1 MQKNETMFRNAKQTA
16 KSQAKSKTK
25 IKDRYNGE
33 EPPKTIFVFGAKAN
47 LLLQSPK
54 GFGLVALLFF
64 IPFTKNIKNKK
75 YKNIKNKNIKRVKN
89 KIRG

>member
-1 MQKNETMFRNAKQTA
+1 MAE
-16 KSQAKSKTK
+16 SQAKSKTK

-54 GFGLVALLFF
+54 GFGLVALLFCSVYKKYKN
-64 IPFTKNIKNKK
+64 TKN
-75 YKNIKNKNIKRVKN
+75 KNIKNKNTKRVKN